1 WAKFWQRPVLEGLPP
16 KVSSIRSRRPHHRD
30 CQSPTSSSTITGRRP
45 PCSPTPNFSG
55 GSDMDCPNPKRRAA
69 QGLPEDVI
77 LEILERLP
85 ARSIHRIKCVS
96 RRWCDLIADP
106 VNRKSHGAADST
118 FITLHGA
125 TAAPPIFDTSFS
137 FLTKQPENKNK
148 NISTCM
154 GNAFVNGVLHFVVFG
169 RLIGLGCQG
178 KTCRVIRWPADKHGR
193 LNPLF
198 IGQSQGRLYCICG
211 YKGEGFYQSGISVWV
226 LETQEWVLKH
236 NVSFLEMFGKEE
248 EDRVQFAYNVVAIHP
263 DCDWVFLV
271 QNCSRELI
279 AYGMDNKKPNNEYRK
294 HLLIDYV
301 TSIFHSEMRDKE
313 APQRK
318 ATERMVLGRQR
329 SGRPRGRCAST
340 APDGNSFSAIPGSQ
354 PSIFNGLLYACNGL
368 LLFGHGTHRAIDCR
382 LGYIVCNPAI
392 EQWLAVA
399 GCPSPIS
406 PRYCTPAYIVF
417 DPSVSPH
424 FRLFYLRKNGGS
436 MEVHT
441 YSSESG
447 VWTSCTVRHEAM
459 TRGAGNVW
467 VQRFKTFMGNAFVNG
482 MLHFVV
488 FNRIIGLGW
497 DGKACRII
505 NWPPADDTACFLGQ
519 SEGCLYCISGYPGE
533 NEDVGQDGISVYWVL
548 QNDDNDAQECWVL
561 KHKASFLELFGR
573 KECRVDFDY
582 NVVAVHPDCSWSC
595 RFFLVS
601 AHEFRCGEYSRT
613 YVQLESDLQACMEE
627 LATSWETG
635 N

>member
-106 VNRKSHGAADST
+106 VNRK
-118 FITLHGA
+118 
-125 TAAPPIFDTSFS
+125 
-137 FLTKQPENKNK
+137 
-148 NISTCM
+148 
-154 GNAFVNGVLHFVVFG
+154 
-169 RLIGLGCQG
+169 R
-178 KTCRVIRWPADKHGR
+178 
-193 LNPLF
+193 
-198 IGQSQGRLYCICG
+198 
-211 YKGEGFYQSGISVWV
+211 
-226 LETQEWVLKH
+226 
-236 NVSFLEMFGKEE
+236 
-248 EDRVQFAYNVVAIHP
+248 
-263 DCDWVFLV
+263 
-271 QNCSRELI
+271 
-279 AYGMDNKKPNNEYRK
+279 
-294 HLLIDYV
+294 
-301 TSIFHSEMRDKE
+301 
-313 APQRK
+313 
-318 ATERMVLGRQR
+318 
-329 SGRPRGRCAST
+329 
-340 APDGNSFSAIPGSQ
+340 
-354 PSIFNGLLYACNGL
+354 LLYACNGL